1 MCTAYQILFFSLN
14 LKVLFFTVIPPPLN
28 VQAIQFSPYAPV
40 EVSWSPPTH
49 RGAFSI
55 TGYRLF
61 YGHGE
66 TAYVSAPTAATS
78 IGLRVEGGGLY
89 YDHQIVFIHSES
101 DHLSSELVNVTVG
114 KLPWSLTINTEIDTD

>member
-1 MCTAYQILFFSLN
+1 MYSC
-14 LKVLFFTVIPPPLN
+14 FTVIPPPLN
-28 VQAIQFSPYAPV
+28 VRAIQSSPYAPV

-49 RGAFSI
+49 QGAFSI

-66 TAYVSAPTAATS
+66 TAYVSVPTAATS
-78 IGLRVEGGGLY
+78 ISLRMEGGL

-101 DHLSSELVNVTVG
+101 DHLSSELVNVTVTVG
-114 KLPWSLTINTEIDTD
+114 KLPWSLTILKWTQIDTELFCNVL

>member
-1 MCTAYQILFFSLN
+1 MCSIFL
-14 LKVLFFTVIPPPLN
+14 VIPPPLN
-28 VQAIQFSPYAPV
+28 VQAIKSSPHAPV
-40 EVSWSPPTH
+40 EVSWSPPIH
-49 RGAFSI
+49 QGAFSI

-78 IGLRVEGGGLY
+78 IGLRVEGGRFNLY
-89 YDHQIVFIHSES
+89 DRQIVFIHSES

-114 KLPWSLTINTEIDTD
+114 KLPWSL